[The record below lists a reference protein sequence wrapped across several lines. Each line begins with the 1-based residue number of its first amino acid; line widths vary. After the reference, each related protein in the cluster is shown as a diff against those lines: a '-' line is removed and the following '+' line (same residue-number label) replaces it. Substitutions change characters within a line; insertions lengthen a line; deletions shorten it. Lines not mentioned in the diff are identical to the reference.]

1 VPIDSRVEEWVAMQ
15 AQKPLELI
23 LARNLLTSIS
33 TPAFLV
39 DQDAALVFYNEAA
52 GALLG
57 RSFEDVGRMSPE
69 EWTHTYGPFSPDGT
83 PVELDELPT
92 TRAVRNGRPAHA
104 TFTIRSANGDKREI
118 ESSAFPI
125 VASEEG
131 SSGAMIFFWPQ
142 QDNGA
147 SDA

>member
-1 VPIDSRVEEWVAMQ
+1 MA

-69 EWTHTYGPFSPDGT
+69 DWTSTYGPFKANGQ

-92 TRAVRNGRPAHA
+92 TRAVRDGRPAHA
-104 TFTIRSANGDKREI
+104 VFTIRSANGGKQEI

-131 SSGAMIFFWPQ
+131 SSGAMIFFWPH
-142 QDNGA
+142 DRSGRA
-147 SDA
+147 SP

>member
-1 VPIDSRVEEWVAMQ
+1 MDEMP

-69 EWTHTYGPFSPDGT
+69 EWTSTYGPFDANGK
-83 PVELDELPT
+83 PVDLDELPT
-92 TRAVRNGRPAHA
+92 TRAVRHGRPAHA
-104 TFTIRSANGDKREI
+104 VFTIRAANGGTREI

-142 QDNGA
+142 GEDGQEGG
-147 SDA
+147 

>member
-1 VPIDSRVEEWVAMQ
+1 MAAR

-39 DQDAALVFYNEAA
+39 DQNAALVFYNEAA

-57 RSFEDVGRMSPE
+57 RPFEDVGRMSPE
-69 EWTHTYGPFSPDGT
+69 EWTSTYGPFGDDGE
-83 PVELDELPT
+83 PVALDDLPT

-104 TFTIRSANGDKREI
+104 VFTIRSAGGTEHQI
-118 ESSAFPI
+118 ASSAFPI
-125 VASEEG
+125 VDSEEG
-131 SSGAMIFFWPQ
+131 SSGAMILFWPIE
-142 QDNGA
+142 DNGEEGVG
-147 SDA
+147 

>member
-1 VPIDSRVEEWVAMQ
+1 MAAR

-39 DQDAALVFYNEAA
+39 DQNAALVFYNEAA

-57 RSFEDVGRMSPE
+57 RPFEDVGRMSPE
-69 EWTHTYGPFSPDGT
+69 EWTSTYGPFGDDGE
-83 PVELDELPT
+83 PVALDDLPT
-92 TRAVRNGRPAHA
+92 TQAVRNGRPAHA
-104 TFTIRSANGDKREI
+104 VFTIRSTGGAEHQI
-118 ESSAFPI
+118 ASSAFPI

-131 SSGAMIFFWPQ
+131 SSGAMILFWPIE
-142 QDNGA
+142 DNGEEEVG
-147 SDA
+147 

>member
-1 VPIDSRVEEWVAMQ
+1 MRVMAG
-15 AQKPLELI
+15 QKPLELI

-39 DQDAALVFYNEAA
+39 DQTASLVFYNEAA

-69 EWTHTYGPFSPDGT
+69 EWTATYGPFDADGK

-92 TRAVRNGRPAHA
+92 TRAVRDGRPAHA
-104 TFTIRSANGDKREI
+104 VFTIRSANGGKREI
-118 ESSAFPI
+118 QSSAFPI

-131 SSGAMIFFWPQ
+131 SSGAMIFFWPED
-142 QDNGA
+142 DNETE
-147 SDA
+147 DA

>member
-1 VPIDSRVEEWVAMQ
+1 MA

-39 DQDAALVFYNEAA
+39 DENAALVFYNEAA

-57 RSFEDVGRMSPE
+57 RSFEDAGRMTPE
-69 EWTHTYGPFSPDGT
+69 DWTSTYGPFDADGK
-83 PVELDELPT
+83 PVELEELPT
-92 TRAVRNGRPAHA
+92 TRAVRDGRPAHA
-104 TFTIRSANGDKREI
+104 VFTIRSANGANREI

-125 VASEEG
+125 VASEAG
-131 SSGAMIFFWPQ
+131 SSGAMILFWPR
-142 QDNGA
+142 DEKGNGKRG
-147 SDA
+147 

>member
-1 VPIDSRVEEWVAMQ
+1 MTMMA

-69 EWTHTYGPFSPDGT
+69 EWTSTYGPFGPDGK

-92 TRAVRNGRPAHA
+92 TRAVRDGRPAHA
-104 TFTIRSANGDKREI
+104 AFTIRSAGGGTREI

-142 QDNGA
+142 KPNGA
-147 SDA
+147 EG

>member
-1 VPIDSRVEEWVAMQ
+1 MEAMTP
-15 AQKPLELI
+15 QKPLELI

-69 EWTHTYGPFSPDGT
+69 EWTSTYGPFGTDGK

-92 TRAVRNGRPAHA
+92 TRAVREGRPAHSV
-104 TFTIRSANGDKREI
+104 FTIRSANGSMTQI

-131 SSGAMIFFWPQ
+131 SSGAMIFFWPY
-142 QDNGA
+142 DENGTDGA
-147 SDA
+147 

>member
-1 VPIDSRVEEWVAMQ
+1 VA

-69 EWTHTYGPFSPDGT
+69 EWTSRYGPFDADGE

-92 TRAVRNGRPAHA
+92 TRAVRDGRPAHA
-104 TFTIRSANGDKREI
+104 VFTIRSANGRKREI

-142 QDNGA
+142 DDDSREEA
-147 SDA
+147 

>member
-1 VPIDSRVEEWVAMQ
+1 VA

-57 RSFEDVGRMSPE
+57 RSFEDVGRMTPE
-69 EWTHTYGPFSPDGT
+69 EWTSRYGPFDANGD

-92 TRAVRNGRPAHA
+92 TRAVRDGRPAHA
-104 TFTIRSANGDKREI
+104 VFTIRSANGAKREI

-142 QDNGA
+142 GYD
-147 SDA
+147 SREDA

>member
-1 VPIDSRVEEWVAMQ
+1 MEAMA

-39 DQDAALVFYNEAA
+39 DQNAALVFYNEAA

-69 EWTHTYGPFSPDGT
+69 EWTSTYGPFDSHGK

-92 TRAVRNGRPAHA
+92 TRAVRDGRPAHA
-104 TFTIRSANGDKREI
+104 VFTIRSANGEKREI
-118 ESSAFPI
+118 QSSAFPI

-131 SSGAMIFFWPQ
+131 SSGAMIFFWPHGEG
-142 QDNGA
+142 NGEDHA
-147 SDA
+147 